1 MAAELKKATW
11 AARAEPRKPVQCV
24 MLELPAPISTN
35 QLWSTRSG
43 GGLYSSKRY
52 RAWLYEAGA
61 VLNSQRPGLVAGP
74 YALTLKVSSAWGGDL
89 DNAVKAVSDL
99 LQHHGVIENDRLA
112 QRILIERADVPGV
125 SVLVVSTA
133 EHSQ

>member
-43 GGLYSSKRY
+43 RGFYLSKSY
-52 RAWLYEAGA
+52 RSWMRDAGI

-74 YALTLKVSSAWGGDL
+74 YALTLKVSLSWGGDL
-89 DNAVKAVSDL
+89 DNSVKATSDL
-99 LQHHGVIENDRLA
+99 LQHHGVIVDDRLA
-112 QRILIERADVPGV
+112 QRILIERADVPGI
-125 SVLVVSTA
+125 SVLVASTT
-133 EHSQ
+133 EVRK